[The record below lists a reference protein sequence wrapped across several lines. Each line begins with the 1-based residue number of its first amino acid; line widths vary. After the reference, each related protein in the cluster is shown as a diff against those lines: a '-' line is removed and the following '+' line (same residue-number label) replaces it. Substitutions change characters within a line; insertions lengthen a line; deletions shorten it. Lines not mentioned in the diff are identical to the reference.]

1 MKAGQGKLGTR
12 SCCPPITFLY
22 SINKL
27 KFHILFT
34 SKNAFSIFTQ
44 KKKIA
49 SQNGGGLA
57 PPVSPVSTALGS
69 GREELMKAGQEKLGR
84 LSCCPPTAHLK

>member
-1 MKAGQGKLGTR
+1 MKAGQGKLGTL
-12 SCCPPITFLY
+12 SCCPPVTLLY

-27 KFHILFT
+27 KSHILFT

-57 PPVSPVSTALGS
+57 PPVPPVSTTLGS
-69 GREELMKAGQEKLGR
+69 GREELMKAGQEKLGT
-84 LSCCPPTAHLK
+84 LSCCPPTAHLM